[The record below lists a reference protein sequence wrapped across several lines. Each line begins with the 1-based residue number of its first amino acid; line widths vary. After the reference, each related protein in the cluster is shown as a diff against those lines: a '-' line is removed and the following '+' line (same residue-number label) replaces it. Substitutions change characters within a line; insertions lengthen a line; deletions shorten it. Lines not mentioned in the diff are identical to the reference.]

1 MRHSMFGAAKAY
13 SRARVSYRFAGRVHV
28 VCGAAF
34 LTRVLCG
41 ASGGAPSI
49 KVVLV
54 VWVWS
59 GGLEREAPHTY
70 PGSTSHNFF
79 FYSSTYSCTDSDKT
93 QRGHNMPHL

>member
-54 VWVWS
+54 GGVGPIRRAGARGAAYIPWV
-59 GGLEREAPHTY
+59 
-70 PGSTSHNFF
+70 
-79 FYSSTYSCTDSDKT
+79 D
-93 QRGHNMPHL
+93 